1 MIQFHGVCIDREA
14 ETVPSNSQT
23 VKGVD
28 VSRGGNVFSPLPEK
42 NPLSIKMSRQA
53 LLKPYKLISAL
64 SISGSF
70 SVRDPYKSLSVRECL
85 KWQTSE

>member
-1 MIQFHGVCIDREA
+1 MQFDGACIDREV
-14 ETVPSNSQT
+14 ETVPSNSRA
-23 VKGVD
+23 VKGAG
-28 VSRGGNVFSPLPEK
+28 VSRGSNVFSPLPER
-42 NPLSIKMSRQA
+42 NLLSIKMSRLP
-53 LLKPYKLISAL
+53 LLKPYKLIPAL